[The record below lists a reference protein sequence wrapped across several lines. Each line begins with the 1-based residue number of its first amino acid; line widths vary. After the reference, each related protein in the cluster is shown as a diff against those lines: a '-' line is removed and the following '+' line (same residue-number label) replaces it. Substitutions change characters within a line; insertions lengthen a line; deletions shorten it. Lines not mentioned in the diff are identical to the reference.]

1 MNDELYTDDFKN
13 LSQNTQAS
21 YEHHYNRLMKI
32 SNGNTVLYFKDNI
45 TDLISL
51 LKNQDI
57 PPSSKNSILNVI
69 SLIYKTKN
77 KPIQSITDYRD
88 ELDKQYY
95 INKKESNKLLKEV
108 LPTINDLNNFTEGLY
123 SKKMYREY
131 VINYLMIKF
140 GVRNMDV
147 DVEIVSDKSKVND
160 IDNFLLI
167 TKKYIS
173 FIVNRY
179 KTRDTY
185 GNKKMKIEVKPFI
198 SAVKHLYDECEDDVC
213 YLLINPDTK
222 QLVKDKNKFI
232 LNRTYDKLGESKLFK
247 AVVSDYI
254 KQGKIERIRMYEKTR
269 GTDISVILKDYYV
282 E

>member
-1 MNDELYTDDFKN
+1 MNEELYTDDFKN
-13 LSQNTQAS
+13 LSQKTQEA
-21 YEHHYNRLMKI
+21 YEHNYNRLMKI
-32 SNGNTVLYFKDNI
+32 TNGKTVLYFKDNI

-69 SLIYKTKN
+69 SLILKTKQ

-95 INKKESNKLLKEV
+95 INKKESNKLLKET
-108 LPTINDLNNFTEGLY
+108 LPTLAELNNFTEGLY

-167 TKKYIS
+167 TKTYIS

-232 LNRTYDKLGESKLFK
+232 LNRTHKKLGEGLYFK
-247 AVVSDYI
+247 IVVSNYI
-254 KQGKIERIRMYEKTR
+254 SQGKISSAKLLGKTR
-269 GTDISVILKDYYV
+269 GTDINTIIEDYYI

>member
-1 MNDELYTDDFKN
+1 
-13 LSQNTQAS
+13 
-21 YEHHYNRLMKI
+21 
-32 SNGNTVLYFKDNI
+32 
-45 TDLISL
+45 
-51 LKNQDI
+51 
-57 PPSSKNSILNVI
+57 
-69 SLIYKTKN
+69 
-77 KPIQSITDYRD
+77 
-88 ELDKQYY
+88 
-95 INKKESNKLLKEV
+95 
-108 LPTINDLNNFTEGLY
+108 
-123 SKKMYREY
+123 MYREY

-232 LNRTYDKLGESKLFK
+232 LNRTHKKLGEGLYFK
-247 AVVSDYI
+247 IVVSNYI
-254 KQGKIERIRMYEKTR
+254 SQGKISSAKLLGKTR
-269 GTDISVILKDYYV
+269 GTDINTIIEDYYI

>member
-1 MNDELYTDDFKN
+1 MNDELYTDDYKK
-13 LSQNTQAS
+13 LSQKTQEA
-21 YEHHYNRLMKI
+21 YERHHNRLMTITSGK
-32 SNGNTVLYFKDNI
+32 TVLYFKDNI

-69 SLIYKTKN
+69 SLILKTKQ

-95 INKKESNKLLKEV
+95 INKKESNKLLKET
-108 LPTINDLNNFTEGLY
+108 LPTLAELNNFTEGLY

-232 LNRTYDKLGESKLFK
+232 LNRTHKKLGEGLYFK
-247 AVVSDYI
+247 IVVSNYI
-254 KQGKIERIRMYEKTR
+254 SQGKISSAKLLGKTR
-269 GTDISVILKDYYV
+269 GTDINTIIEDYYI

>member
-1 MNDELYTDDFKN
+1 MNDELYTDDYKK
-13 LSQNTQAS
+13 LSQKTQEA
-21 YEHHYNRLMKI
+21 YERHHNRLMTI
-32 SNGNTVLYFKDNI
+32 TNGKTVLYFKDNI
-45 TDLISL
+45 TDLINL

-57 PPSSKNSILNVI
+57 PPSSKNSMLNVI
-69 SLIYKTKN
+69 SLIYKTKH

-95 INKKESNKLLKEV
+95 INKKESNKLLKET
-108 LPTINDLNNFTEGLY
+108 LPTLAELNNFTEGLY

-232 LNRTYDKLGESKLFK
+232 LNRTHKKLGEGLYFK
-247 AVVSDYI
+247 IVVSNYI
-254 KQGKIERIRMYEKTR
+254 SQGKISSAKLLGKTR
-269 GTDISVILKDYYV
+269 GTDINTIIEDYYI

>member
-1 MNDELYTDDFKN
+1 MNEELYTDDFKN
-13 LSQNTQAS
+13 LSQNTQSS

-32 SNGNTVLYFKDNI
+32 SNGKTVLYFKDNI

-69 SLIYKTKN
+69 SLILKTKN

-108 LPTINDLNNFTEGLY
+108 LPSINELNTFTEGLY

-131 VINYLMIKF
+131 IINYLMIKF
-140 GVRNMDV
+140 GLRNLDIDV
-147 DVEIVSDKSKVND
+147 IITDDKSKVNGV
-160 IDNFLLI
+160 DNFLLI

-185 GNKKMKIEVKPFI
+185 GTKKFKLEVKPFI
-198 SAVKHLYDECEDDVC
+198 SAVKHLYDECDTDTVC
-213 YLLINPDTK
+213 KLLINKDGTD
-222 QLVKDKNKFI
+222 VVDKNKYI
-232 LNRTYDKLGESKLFK
+232 LHRTYDKLGEGKIFK
-247 AVVSDYI
+247 SIVSDYI
-254 KQGKIERIRMYEKTR
+254 KQGKIEKTKSYGKTR

>member
-1 MNDELYTDDFKN
+1 MNDELYTDDYKK
-13 LSQNTQAS
+13 LSQKTQEA
-21 YEHHYNRLMKI
+21 YERHYNRLMTI
-32 SNGNTVLYFKDNI
+32 TNGKTVLYFKDNI
-45 TDLISL
+45 TDLINL

-57 PPSSKNSILNVI
+57 PPSSKNSMLNVI
-69 SLIYKTKN
+69 SLIYKTKH

-95 INKKESNKLLKEV
+95 INKKESNKLLKET
-108 LPTINDLNNFTEGLY
+108 LPTLAELNNFTEGLY

-167 TKKYIS
+167 TKTYIS

-232 LNRTYDKLGESKLFK
+232 LNRTHKKLGEGLYFK
-247 AVVSDYI
+247 IVVSNYI
-254 KQGKIERIRMYEKTR
+254 SQGKISSAKLLGKTR
-269 GTDISVILKDYYV
+269 GTDINTIIEDYYI

>member
-69 SLIYKTKN
+69 SLILKTKH

>member
-1 MNDELYTDDFKN
+1 MNEELYTDDFKN

-32 SNGNTVLYFKDNI
+32 TNGNTVLYFKDNI

-69 SLIYKTKN
+69 SLILKTKH

-232 LNRTYDKLGESKLFK
+232 LNRTYDKLGEAKIFK
-247 AVVSDYI
+247 IVVSDYI
-254 KQGKIERIRMYEKTR
+254 SQGKISSAKLLGKTR
-269 GTDISVILKDYYV
+269 GTDINTIINDYYI

>member
-1 MNDELYTDDFKN
+1 MNDELYTDDYKK
-13 LSQNTQAS
+13 LSQKTQEA
-21 YEHHYNRLMKI
+21 YERHHNRLMTI
-32 SNGNTVLYFKDNI
+32 TNGKTVLYFKDNI

-69 SLIYKTKN
+69 SLILKTKQ

-95 INKKESNKLLKEV
+95 INKKESNKLLKET
-108 LPTINDLNNFTEGLY
+108 LPTLAELNNFTEGLY

-232 LNRTYDKLGESKLFK
+232 LNRTHKKLGEGLYFK
-247 AVVSDYI
+247 IVVSNYI
-254 KQGKIERIRMYEKTR
+254 SQGKISSAKLLGKTR
-269 GTDISVILKDYYV
+269 GTDINTIIEDYYI